1 MNTKEE
7 GEEMNMFEYEVFQK
21 RRSVSSSRHKKN
33 GSKSKKCTLPSDRLT
48 EKQIKER
55 HGATIVYNLTKPM
68 TWEEFKKLP
77 AHAQEEYIIWLNLNF
92 GATASD
98 IARMFGVAS
107 RTVANYAST
116 KNINVNFSRGHRMDK
131 SKKADWENFIHPEDT
146 MEQVE
151 EVPVVI
157 DAMPMAEAE
166 AEPASETVE
175 VSPVPAKKRRTSNI
189 NMSEVKLKFDGT
201 IDINALTNT
210 IRAVLGDNIEGQMLI
225 HYQSSSYAE

>member
-1 MNTKEE
+1 MNTDLERQFYLELKD
-7 GEEMNMFEYEVFQK
+7 K
-21 RRSVSSSRHKKN
+21 KRSVFSARHKKN

-77 AHAQEEYIIWLNLNF
+77 AHAQEEYIIWLNRNF

-151 EVPVVI
+151 EVPVAV
-157 DAMPMAEAE
+157 DAIQTVETE
-166 AEPASETVE
+166 IEPSSETVE
-175 VSPVPAKKRRTSNI
+175 VSPITTKKLRTSNI

-210 IRAVLGDNIEGQMLI
+210 IRAVLGNNIEGQMLI
-225 HYQSSSYAE
+225 HYQSSVCTE